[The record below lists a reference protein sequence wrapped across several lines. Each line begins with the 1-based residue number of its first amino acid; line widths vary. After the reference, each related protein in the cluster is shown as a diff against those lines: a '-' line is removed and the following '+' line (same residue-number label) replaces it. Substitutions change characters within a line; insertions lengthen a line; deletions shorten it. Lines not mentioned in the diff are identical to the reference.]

1 MVVQQSRGAL
11 SQLVPIAV
19 SRAAGSCTWCSS
31 LAHCRLR
38 RSSWFAS
45 GPCAAEAHGA
55 PAGLARHCQSV
66 STQARGKATVVRHMK
81 PKEYTLAIKDEI
93 KWLVEKGGKWQEQLD
108 ALQLQLA
115 ILAGAVFPAAW

>member
-1 MVVQQSRGAL
+1 
-11 SQLVPIAV
+11 
-19 SRAAGSCTWCSS
+19 
-31 LAHCRLR
+31 
-38 RSSWFAS
+38 
-45 GPCAAEAHGA
+45 
-55 PAGLARHCQSV
+55 
-66 STQARGKATVVRHMK
+66 MK